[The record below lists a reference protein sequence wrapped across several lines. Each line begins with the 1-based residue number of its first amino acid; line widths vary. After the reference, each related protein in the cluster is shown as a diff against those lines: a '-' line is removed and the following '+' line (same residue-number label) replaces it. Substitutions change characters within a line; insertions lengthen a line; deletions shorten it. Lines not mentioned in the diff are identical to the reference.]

1 MSVYLA
7 EYLQCLTQIR
17 RQLNTYNGRLL
28 CMLGILHDSPQL
40 HEAGLATTWDVHFGE
55 DDTEDV
61 PVAEKVGL
69 DWGTGEH
76 VRYAVAHID

>member
-1 MSVYLA
+1 
-7 EYLQCLTQIR
+7 
-17 RQLNTYNGRLL
+17 
-28 CMLGILHDSPQL
+28 MLGILHDSPQL
-40 HEAGLATTWDVHFGE
+40 HEAGLAATWNVHFSE
-55 DDTEDV
+55 DDSKDV